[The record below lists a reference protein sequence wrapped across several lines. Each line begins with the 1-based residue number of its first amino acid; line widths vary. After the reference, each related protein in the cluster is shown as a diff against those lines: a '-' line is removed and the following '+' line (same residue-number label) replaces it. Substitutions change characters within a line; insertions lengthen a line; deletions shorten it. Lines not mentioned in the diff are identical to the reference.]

1 MKTNQNNEKTVPTQ
15 EQIEAAAGKV
25 PVIFGIGSLG
35 H

>member
-1 MKTNQNNEKTVPTQ
+1 MKTNQNNERQFQPRNKSKQ
-15 EQIEAAAGKV
+15 HAGKV